1 MAGSRITA
9 VDAIPLAAPLDEP
22 FGYAQAWVETRQ
34 ATLVRI
40 ETADG
45 TVGWGECW
53 GPTAGTRETVAE
65 LFAPE
70 LLGEDPHRVEAL
82 HDRLYARSRAAYQ
95 SVVPLPAL
103 SGIDI
108 ALWDLRGKLLERPV
122 SDLLGSRRRD
132 AVRAYA
138 TGHYFK
144 HDADIEE
151 QYRRITEEA
160 AANAEALGAVKAKIG
175 LSFLGYSHEEDVE
188 LVRRIRDAI
197 GEEAT
202 LMVDANYAY
211 DLATARAVGR
221 AIEPLDVYFFEEPV
235 PPEQLE
241 AYAELRRTLDVRVA
255 GGECHAPYEFSHLL
269 RLDGLDVAQPDVC
282 NVGGLT
288 AARRIAVECRAR
300 GVPVIPHVWGTPV
313 ALAASLQLLA
323 TLPTEPWLE
332 FDRSSNPLREELTA
346 EPFTADENGRVS
358 IPDGPGIGVDLDE
371 DALER
376 FRTDR

>member
-1 MAGSRITA
+1 MADPRITA
-9 VDAIPLAAPLDEP
+9 VDAIPLAAPVDEP

-108 ALWDLRGKLLERPV
+108 ALWDLRGKLLDRPV
-122 SDLLGSRRRD
+122 AELLGSRRRD

-144 HDADIEE
+144 QGAGIDE
-151 QYRRITEEA
+151 QYRRIAEEA

-188 LVRRIRDAI
+188 LVHRIREAI

-211 DLATARAVGR
+211 DLATARTVGR
-221 AIEPLDVYFFEEPV
+221 ALDQFDVYFFEEPV
-235 PPEQLE
+235 HPEQLE
-241 AYAELRRTLDVRVA
+241 AYADLRRTLDVRVA
-255 GGECHAPYEFSHLL
+255 GGECHAPYEFTRLL
-269 RLDGLDVAQPDVC
+269 QLGGLDVAQPDVC

-288 AARRIAVECRAR
+288 AARRIAIECRGR
-300 GVPVIPHVWGTPV
+300 GVPVVPHVWGTPV

-332 FDRSSNPLREELTA
+332 FDRSSNPLREELSS
-346 EPFTADENGRVS
+346 EPFAADGDGRVA
-358 IPDGPGIGVDLDE
+358 IPDRPGIGADLDA
-371 DALER
+371 DAIER
-376 FRTDR
+376 FRADG